1 LVSIRFLICSL
12 SSQCVPLRVFP
23 IAPPF
28 NPIGFAQSPPLFT
41 YIAGGPKR
49 KDTPS
54 FNLIFYFGGASI
66 VSTIF
71 IFFSSFAM
79 DQSNWLIAKK

>member
-1 LVSIRFLICSL
+1 
-12 SSQCVPLRVFP
+12 VFP

-66 VSTIF
+66 VSTNFFFF
-71 IFFSSFAM
+71 IFCNGPIKLAHC
-79 DQSNWLIAKK
+79 KKIKKS